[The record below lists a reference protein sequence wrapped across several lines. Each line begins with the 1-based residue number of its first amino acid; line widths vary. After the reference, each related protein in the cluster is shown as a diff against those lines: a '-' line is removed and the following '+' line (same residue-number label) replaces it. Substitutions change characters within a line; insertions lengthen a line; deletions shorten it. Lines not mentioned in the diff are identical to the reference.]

1 MLKAGFAT
9 VDITPPVG
17 TPIGG
22 NYRDDY
28 ASRGVHDPLCAHCMV
43 ADDGE
48 HQVAIVSADLLG
60 VRADMV
66 RRVRES
72 VHASCGLEP
81 GAVMV
86 AATHTHSGPDTLGLD
101 ERAMA
106 SEAVVDGL
114 VEGIASAVANAWAA
128 RVPARAGYGAGREET
143 VSNNRRLRLKDG
155 TVHMNWEGIAP
166 DDIAEVLGP
175 TDPGMGVLKVVD
187 ASGRLMGVLVNY
199 TLHPAILAGDNLLLS
214 SDYPGAIYRRMGE
227 SLGKDTTV
235 VFANGTEG
243 NINHINAFDPQQGRG
258 FEEVE
263 RIGGILAGVALSIL
277 PGIETAG
284 DLEVRS
290 SVKSVDIPRRQLPED
305 RFAWAEEVL
314 AKWDGKSVN
323 MVDGLPDEL
332 YAREALALKELQDE
346 PVAVEIQAI
355 LIGETVLV
363 ALPAEVFVEFGLEIK
378 KHSPFAK
385 TMIVG
390 LANDWVGYVPT
401 RRAFEEGGYEPQPAR
416 SSQLDE
422 AAGDTMVQE
431 ALGLLNGL
439 MGKEA
444 GDDGQVGSDRGWR
457 DSGQEDHPRGYHAGG
472 ER

>member
-1 MLKAGFAT
+1 MLKVGFAT
-9 VDITPPVG
+9 VNITPPVG
-17 TPIGG
+17 TLIGG

-28 ASRGVHDPLCAHCMV
+28 ASKGVHDPLFAHCMV
-43 ADDGE
+43 ADDGKR
-48 HQVAIVSADLLG
+48 QAAIVSADLLG

-66 RRVRES
+66 KRVRES

-101 ERAMA
+101 EASMA
-106 SEAVVDGL
+106 GEDIVGGL
-114 VEGIASAVANAWAA
+114 VGGIARAVASAWEA
-128 RVPARAGYGAGREET
+128 RMPARIGAGAGREET

-155 TVHMNWEGIAP
+155 TVHMNWEAIP
-166 DDIAEVLGP
+166 PQDIAEVLGP
-175 TDPGMGVLKVVD
+175 TDPGMGVLKAVD

-214 SDYPGAIYRRMGE
+214 SDYPGVVYRRLGDV
-227 SLGKDTTV
+227 LGKDVTV
-235 VFANGTEG
+235 LFANGTEG

-258 FEEVE
+258 FGEVE
-263 RIGGILAGVALSIL
+263 RIGEILAGTVLSVL
-277 PGIETAG
+277 PGIEPAA
-284 DLEVRS
+284 DPEVRW
-290 SVKSVDIPRRQLPED
+290 KAKCIEIPRRQLPDE

-314 AKWDGKSVN
+314 ARWDGKPVN

-332 YAREALALKELQDE
+332 YAREALALKDLQDE
-346 PVAVEIQAI
+346 PVAVEIQVI
-355 LIGETVLV
+355 LIGETALV

-378 KHSPFAK
+378 KHSPFAR

-416 SSQLDE
+416 SSQLEE
-422 AAGDTMVQE
+422 AAGDTMVRE

-439 MGKEA
+439 TGKEA
-444 GDDGQVGSDRGWR
+444 GD
-457 DSGQEDHPRGYHAGG
+457 GG
-472 ER
+472 